1 VRGLEVKNANVAPK
15 RHVASV
21 LESGCWHEYVP
32 DAALLGRRLS
42 IHQTA
47 HVMATA
53 DAPLEVSAR
62 RRDRNRWRKG
72 VLTVALYRFQRTFR
86 QRRGAY
92 LSLVLL
98 IGLVGG
104 LSMGALAAARR
115 TESSFPTF
123 LATTNPSNLSV
134 ATALWNPA
142 LGYATGYNGPL
153 VATIARLPDV
163 RRAESYSGIY
173 SEPIGANGEPTSAD
187 QNANFDVNGSVDG
200 LYFNP
205 DRVTVLQGR
214 MADPKRANE
223 IMMTVGA
230 ADALGLH
237 VGQTVTW
244 GTYTNSQF
252 ESAANAPPALHE
264 RLTLVGTVVLNNAV
278 VQDEIDANGP
288 TTVIFTPALTRRLE
302 NCCANYTFT
311 FLQLDQGSRDVT
323 AVEAELER
331 VIPAKLPHDFYDAS
345 IDVTK
350 AQNAIKPE
358 AIALAVFGLIAGLA
372 AILIAGQVIG
382 RQLGFWAPEE
392 RTLRALGANPFMT
405 AGDGLFGIMGAV
417 VVGALV
423 AAAVAVALSPLAP
436 LGPVRPYYPDPG
448 VAFDWTVLGLGVVVL
463 VVVLGSVAIV
473 LAVQRA
479 PQRTGTRRRPRAPS
493 RIEGAASASGLPI
506 SAVTGIRFALEP
518 GAESE
523 AVPVRSAIL
532 GATLAVVVIIATVV
546 FGTSLN
552 SLVSHPRL
560 YGWNWN
566 YALMAGGGV
575 GDIPAAPSATLLD
588 HDPSVAAWSG
598 YWFGNLQIDGLTV
611 PVLGGSPGATVAP
624 PILTGHGFDG
634 PGQIVLG
641 PGTLAQIHKSV
652 GDSVTVRYG
661 TTTPHLLRIVG
672 TATMPAV
679 GVGGVTGHASMGT
692 GAVVPYQLL
701 PASVRNQFSVSPA
714 GPNAEFV
721 RLKPGANAKTALRS
735 LNRIAAE
742 VTHPGNNGSYVL
754 GVERP
759 AEIVNYHSMGAT
771 PLILG
776 LGLTVGAVTAL
787 GLTLVASVRRRR
799 RSMAMLRTLGFTG
812 GQLRASV
819 AWQSSVAVVI
829 GLVIGVPLGI
839 VAGRFLWDLFATNIY
854 VVPRP
859 TVPALAIVAIAF
871 GALVLGNLVAALPG
885 RTAARTP
892 AALLLRTE

>member
-1 VRGLEVKNANVAPK
+1 
-15 RHVASV
+15 
-21 LESGCWHEYVP
+21 
-32 DAALLGRRLS
+32 
-42 IHQTA
+42 
-47 HVMATA
+47 
-53 DAPLEVSAR
+53 
-62 RRDRNRWRKG
+62 

-115 TESSFPTF
+115 TESSFPEF
-123 LATTNPSNLSV
+123 LASTNPSNLSLG
-134 ATALWNPA
+134 TALWNPA
-142 LGYATGYNGPL
+142 LAYTTGYNAPL
-153 VATIARLPDV
+153 VATIARLPHV
-163 RRAESYSGIY
+163 RQAESYSGIY
-173 SEPIGANGEPTSAD
+173 SEPIGANGQPTSAA
-187 QNANFDVNGSVDG
+187 QKANFDVNGSVDG
-200 LYFNP
+200 LYFNQ

-244 GTYTNSQF
+244 GTYTSSQS
-252 ESAANAPPALHE
+252 EPANAPPALHE

-288 TTVIFTPALTRRLE
+288 TTVIFTPALTRRLD
-302 NCCANYTFT
+302 NCCASFSFT
-311 FLQLDQGSRDVT
+311 FLQLDQGSRDVP

-331 VIPAKLPHDFYDAS
+331 VIPSKLPYDFYDTS

-358 AIALAVFGLIAGLA
+358 AIALGVFGLIAGLA

-382 RQLGFWAPEE
+382 RQLGFWAHEE
-392 RTLRALGANPFMT
+392 RTLRALGADPVMT
-405 AGDGLFGIMGAV
+405 ASDGLLGIIGAV
-417 VVGALV
+417 VVGALLAV
-423 AAAVAVALSPLAP
+423 AVAVALSPLAP

-448 VAFDWTVLGLGVVVL
+448 VAFDWTVLGLGVAVL

-479 PQRTGTRRRPRAPS
+479 PQRAGTRRRPRAPS
-493 RIEGAASASGLPI
+493 RLEGAASAGGLPV

-566 YALMAGGGV
+566 YALIAGGGV
-575 GDIPAAPSATLLD
+575 GDIPAAQSATLLD

-652 GDSVTVRYG
+652 GDSVTVRYK
-661 TTTPHLLRIVG
+661 TTPHLLRIVG

-701 PASVRNQFSVSPA
+701 PASVRNQFSLSPS

-721 RLKPGANAKTALRS
+721 RLKPGADAKTALRS

-742 VTHPGNNGSYVL
+742 VSTPENYASQVY
-754 GVERP
+754 GVQRP

-776 LGLTVGAVTAL
+776 LGLTAGAVTAL
-787 GLTLVASVRRRR
+787 GLTLFASVRRRR

-812 GQLRASV
+812 RQLRASV

-829 GLVIGVPLGI
+829 GLVVGVPLGI
-839 VAGRFLWDLFATNIY
+839 VAGRLLWDLFATNIY
-854 VVPRP
+854 VVPSP
-859 TVPALAIVAIAF
+859 TVPALAIVAIAL
-871 GALVLGNLVAALPG
+871 GALVLGNLVAAIPG
-885 RTAARTP
+885 RIAARTP

>member
-1 VRGLEVKNANVAPK
+1 VKRAGSATMQ
-15 RHVASV
+15 
-21 LESGCWHEYVP
+21 
-32 DAALLGRRLS
+32 LLRFSR
-42 IHQTA
+42 
-47 HVMATA
+47 
-53 DAPLEVSAR
+53 
-62 RRDRNRWRKG
+62 
-72 VLTVALYRFQRTFR
+72 YRFQGTFR

-104 LSMGALAAARR
+104 LSLGALAAARR

-123 LATTNPSNLSV
+123 LASTHPSNLSL

-142 LGYATGYNGPL
+142 LGYTTGYNGAL
-153 VATIARLPDV
+153 VARIARLPLV
-163 RRAESYSGIY
+163 KRAESYSGIY
-173 SEPIGANGEPTSAD
+173 SEPIGANGQPTAAASK
-187 QNANFDVNGSVDG
+187 ANFDVIGSVDG
-200 LYFNP
+200 LYFNQ
-205 DRVTVLQGR
+205 DRVTVVQGR
-214 MADPKRANE
+214 MADPTRANE
-223 IMMTVGA
+223 IMMTVSA

-244 GTYTNSQF
+244 GTYTDAQF
-252 ESAANAPPALHE
+252 ESAANALPPLHE
-264 RLTLVGTVVLNNAV
+264 RLTLVGTVVVNNAV
-278 VQDEIDANGP
+278 VQDQIDADGP
-288 TTVIFTPALTRRLE
+288 APVILTPALTRRLD
-302 NCCANYTFT
+302 NCCSNYTFT
-311 FLQLDQGSRDVT
+311 YLQLDQGSRDVP

-331 VIPAKLPHDFYDAS
+331 VIPSKLPYDIYDTS

-350 AQNAIKPE
+350 AQNAIEPE
-358 AIALAVFGLIAGLA
+358 AIALGVFGLIAGLA

-382 RQLGFWAPEE
+382 RQLGFWAQEE
-392 RTLRALGANPFMT
+392 RTLRALGADPVMT
-405 AGDGLFGIMGAV
+405 AGDGLLGIMGAV
-417 VVGALV
+417 VVGTLLAV
-423 AAAVAVALSPLAP
+423 TVAVTLSPLAP

-448 VAFDWTVLGLGVVVL
+448 VAFDWTVLGLGAAVL

-473 LAVQRA
+473 MAVQRA
-479 PQRTGTRRRPRAPS
+479 PHRNGTRRPRAPS
-493 RIEGAASASGLPI
+493 RIAGAASTGGLPV

-532 GATLAVVVIIATVV
+532 GATLAVVVIVATVI
-546 FGTSLN
+546 FGSSLN

-566 YALMAGGGV
+566 YALISGGGV

-721 RLKPGANAKTALRS
+721 RLKPGANAKTALRP

-742 VTHPGNNGSYVL
+742 VTVPGNNGSYVL

-776 LGLTVGAVTAL
+776 LGLTAGVVTAL

-812 GQLRASV
+812 RQLRASV
-819 AWQSSVAVVI
+819 AWQSSIAVVI
-829 GLVIGVPLGI
+829 GLVVGVPLGI
-839 VAGRFLWDLFATNIY
+839 VAGRFLWDLFASNIY
-854 VVPRP
+854 VVPSP
-859 TVPALAIVAIAF
+859 TEPALAIVAIAL
-871 GALVLGNLVAALPG
+871 GALVLGNLVAAIPG
-885 RTAARTP
+885 RIAARTP

>member
-1 VRGLEVKNANVAPK
+1 
-15 RHVASV
+15 
-21 LESGCWHEYVP
+21 
-32 DAALLGRRLS
+32 
-42 IHQTA
+42 
-47 HVMATA
+47 MATA

-62 RRDRNRWRKG
+62 QRDRNRWRKG

-86 QRRGAY
+86 RRRGAY

-200 LYFNP
+200 LYFNL

-493 RIEGAASASGLPI
+493 RIEGAASAGGLPV

-742 VTHPGNNGSYVL
+742 VTLPGNNGSYVL

>member
-1 VRGLEVKNANVAPK
+1 VTGQ
-15 RHVASV
+15 
-21 LESGCWHEYVP
+21 
-32 DAALLGRRLS
+32 LLRFSR
-42 IHQTA
+42 
-47 HVMATA
+47 
-53 DAPLEVSAR
+53 
-62 RRDRNRWRKG
+62 
-72 VLTVALYRFQRTFR
+72 YRFLRTFQ

-115 TESSFPTF
+115 TESSFPEF
-123 LATTNPSNLSV
+123 LASTNPSNLSLG
-134 ATALWNPA
+134 TALWNPA
-142 LGYATGYNGPL
+142 LGYTTGYNAPL
-153 VATIARLPDV
+153 VAAIARLPHV
-163 RRAESYSGIY
+163 RRAESYAAIY
-173 SEPIGANGEPTSAD
+173 SAPIGANGKVTAAAEK
-187 QNANFDVNGSVDG
+187 ANFDVNGSVDG
-200 LYFNP
+200 LYFNQ
-205 DRVTVLQGR
+205 DRVTVVQGR
-214 MADPKRANE
+214 MADPTRANE

-230 ADALGLH
+230 ADSLRLH

-244 GTYTNSQF
+244 GTYTNAQF
-252 ESAANAPPALHE
+252 ESTAGAPPLPALHE
-264 RLTLVGTVVLNNAV
+264 KLTLVGTVVLNNAV

-288 TTVIFTPALTRRLE
+288 TTAILTPALTRQLVK
-302 NCCANYTFT
+302 CCANYSFT
-311 FLQLDQGSRDVT
+311 YLQLDQGSRDVP
-323 AVEAELER
+323 AVEAEIER
-331 VIPAKLPHDFYDAS
+331 VIPSVLPYDFYDTS

-358 AIALAVFGLIAGLA
+358 AIALGVFGLIAGLA
-372 AILIAGQVIG
+372 AIVIAGQVIG

-392 RTLRALGANPFMT
+392 RTLRALGADPVMT
-405 AGDGLFGIMGAV
+405 VGDGLLGIMGAV
-417 VVGALV
+417 VVGALL

-448 VAFDWTVLGLGVVVL
+448 VAFDWAVLGVGMAVL

-479 PQRTGTRRRPRAPS
+479 PQRAGTRHPRAPS
-493 RIEGAASASGLPI
+493 RIGGAASTSSLPV

-532 GATLAVVVIIATVV
+532 AATLAVVVIIATLV
-546 FGTSLN
+546 FGSSLN

-566 YALMAGGGV
+566 YALIAGGGP
-575 GDIPAAPSATLLD
+575 GDIPAAQSARLLD

-611 PVLGGSPGATVAP
+611 PVLGGSPGASVAP
-624 PILTGHGFDG
+624 PILTGHGFDR

-652 GDSVTVRYG
+652 GDTVTVGYG

-679 GVGGVTGHASMGT
+679 GVAGVTGHASMGT

-701 PASVRNQFSVSPA
+701 PASVRNQLNESPA
-714 GPNAEFV
+714 GPNVEFV
-721 RLKPGANAKTALRS
+721 RLKPEADHKTALRS
-735 LNRIAAE
+735 LNHVAATLSTPE
-742 VTHPGNNGSYVL
+742 NYGTQVL

-812 GQLRASV
+812 RQLRASV

-829 GLVIGVPLGI
+829 GLVVGVPLGI
-839 VAGRFLWDLFATNIY
+839 VAGRFVWDLFAANIY
-854 VVPRP
+854 VVPSP
-859 TVPALAIVAIAF
+859 TVPALAIVAIAL
-871 GALVLGNLVAALPG
+871 GSLVLGNLVAAIPG
-885 RTAARTP
+885 GIAARTP

>member
-200 LYFNP
+200 LYFNL

-237 VGQTVTW
+237 VGQTLTW

-735 LNRIAAE
+735 LNRIAGE

-819 AWQSSVAVVI
+819 AWQSSIAVVI

>member
-1 VRGLEVKNANVAPK
+1 
-15 RHVASV
+15 
-21 LESGCWHEYVP
+21 
-32 DAALLGRRLS
+32 
-42 IHQTA
+42 
-47 HVMATA
+47 MATA

-62 RRDRNRWRKG
+62 RRDRNRWRKD
-72 VLTVALYRFQRTFR
+72 VLPVALYRFQRTFR

-92 LSLVLL
+92 VSLVLL

-123 LATTNPSNLSV
+123 LASTNPSNLSL

-142 LGYATGYNGPL
+142 LGYTTGYNGPL
-153 VATIARLPDV
+153 VATIARLPHV

-173 SEPIGANGEPTSAD
+173 SEPIGANGQPTSAA
-187 QNANFDVNGSVDG
+187 QNANFDVNGSVNG
-200 LYFNP
+200 LYFNE

-214 MADPKRANE
+214 MADPTRANE

-244 GTYTNSQF
+244 GTYTSSQF
-252 ESAANAPPALHE
+252 ESANAPPALHE
-264 RLTLVGTVVLNNAV
+264 RLTLVGTVVLNDAV
-278 VQDEIDANGP
+278 VQDDTDANGP
-288 TTVIFTPALTRRLE
+288 TAVIFTPALTRRLD
-302 NCCANYTFT
+302 NCCANYSFT
-311 FLQLDQGSRDVT
+311 FLQLDQGSRDVP

-331 VIPAKLPHDFYDAS
+331 VIPSKLPHDFYDTS

-405 AGDGLFGIMGAV
+405 AGDALLGIMGAV

-423 AAAVAVALSPLAP
+423 ATAVAVALSPLAP
-436 LGPVRPYYPDPG
+436 LGPVRPYYPDHG
-448 VAFDWTVLGLGVVVL
+448 VAFDWTVLGLGVAVL
-463 VVVLGSVAIV
+463 IVVLGSVAIV
-473 LAVQRA
+473 LAVLRA

-493 RIEGAASASGLPI
+493 HIEGAASASGLPV

-566 YALMAGGGV
+566 YALSAGGGV
-575 GDIPAAPSATLLD
+575 GDIPAAQSATLLD

-611 PVLGGSPGATVAP
+611 PVLGGSPGASVAP

-721 RLKPGANAKTALRS
+721 RLMPGANAKTALRS

-742 VTHPGNNGSYVL
+742 VTTPGNNGSYVL
-754 GVERP
+754 KVERP
-759 AEIVNYHSMGAT
+759 AEIVNYRSMGAT

-776 LGLTVGAVTAL
+776 LGLTAGAVTAL

-812 GQLRASV
+812 RQLRASV

-829 GLVIGVPLGI
+829 GLVVGVPLGI
-839 VAGRFLWDLFATNIY
+839 VVGRFLWDLFATNIY
-854 VVPRP
+854 VVPSP

-871 GALVLGNLVAALPG
+871 GALVLANLVAAIPG
-885 RTAARTP
+885 RFAARTP

>member
-1 VRGLEVKNANVAPK
+1 VTGQ
-15 RHVASV
+15 
-21 LESGCWHEYVP
+21 
-32 DAALLGRRLS
+32 LLRFSR
-42 IHQTA
+42 
-47 HVMATA
+47 
-53 DAPLEVSAR
+53 
-62 RRDRNRWRKG
+62 
-72 VLTVALYRFQRTFR
+72 YRFLRTFQ
-86 QRRGAY
+86 QRRSAY

-98 IGLVGG
+98 IALVGG

-115 TESSFPTF
+115 TESSFPEF
-123 LATTNPSNLSV
+123 LASTNPSNLSLG
-134 ATALWNPA
+134 TALWNPA
-142 LGYATGYNGPL
+142 LGYTTGYDAPL
-153 VATIARLPDV
+153 VATIAHLPHV
-163 RRAESYSGIY
+163 RRAESYAAIY
-173 SEPIGANGEPTSAD
+173 SAPIGANGKVTAAAD
-187 QNANFDVNGSVDG
+187 KANFDVNGSVDG
-200 LYFNP
+200 LYFNQ
-205 DRVTVLQGR
+205 DRVTVVQGR
-214 MADPKRANE
+214 MADPTRANE

-230 ADALGLH
+230 ADSLRLH

-244 GTYTNSQF
+244 GTYTYSQF
-252 ESAANAPPALHE
+252 ASAPNVRSALHE

-288 TTVIFTPALTRRLE
+288 TTVIFTPALTQRLD
-302 NCCANYTFT
+302 NCCAIFTFT
-311 FLQLDQGSRDVT
+311 FLQLDQGSRDVP
-323 AVEAELER
+323 AVEAEIER
-331 VIPAKLPHDFYDAS
+331 VVPSKLPYDFYDTS

-358 AIALAVFGLIAGLA
+358 AIALGVFGLIAGLA
-372 AILIAGQVIG
+372 AIVIAGQVIG

-392 RTLRALGANPFMT
+392 RTLRALGADPVMT
-405 AGDGLFGIMGAV
+405 VGDGLLGIMGAV
-417 VVGALV
+417 VVGALL

-448 VAFDWTVLGLGVVVL
+448 VAFDWAVLGVGMAVL

-479 PQRTGTRRRPRAPS
+479 PQRAGTRHPRAPS
-493 RIEGAASASGLPI
+493 RIGGAASTSSLPV

-532 GATLAVVVIIATVV
+532 AATLAVVVIIATLV
-546 FGTSLN
+546 FGSSLN

-566 YALMAGGGV
+566 YALIAGGGP
-575 GDIPAAPSATLLD
+575 GDIPAAQSATLLD

-598 YWFGNLQIDGLTV
+598 YWFGNLKIDDLTV
-611 PVLGGSPGATVAP
+611 PVLGGSPGASVAP
-624 PILTGHGFDG
+624 PILTGHGFDR

-641 PGTLAQIHKSV
+641 PGTLAQLHKSV
-652 GDSVTVRYG
+652 GDTVTVSYG

-679 GVGGVTGHASMGT
+679 GVAGVTGHASMGT

-701 PASVRNQFSVSPA
+701 PASVRNQFNLSPA

-721 RLKPGANAKTALRS
+721 RLKSGADAKTALRS

-742 VTHPGNNGSYVL
+742 VSTPENYASQVY
-754 GVERP
+754 GVQRP
-759 AEIVNYHSMGAT
+759 AEIVNYRSMGAT

-776 LGLTVGAVTAL
+776 LGLTAGAVTAL

-812 GQLRASV
+812 RQLRASV

-829 GLVIGVPLGI
+829 GLVVGVPLGI
-839 VAGRFLWDLFATNIY
+839 VAGRFVWDLFAANIY
-854 VVPRP
+854 VVPSP
-859 TVPALAIVAIAF
+859 TVPALAIVAIAL
-871 GALVLGNLVAALPG
+871 GSLVLGNLVAAIPG
-885 RTAARTP
+885 GIAARTP

>member
-1 VRGLEVKNANVAPK
+1 VKRAGSAT
-15 RHVASV
+15 
-21 LESGCWHEYVP
+21 GQ
-32 DAALLGRRLS
+32 LLRFSR
-42 IHQTA
+42 
-47 HVMATA
+47 
-53 DAPLEVSAR
+53 
-62 RRDRNRWRKG
+62 
-72 VLTVALYRFQRTFR
+72 YRFQRTFR

-92 LSLVLL
+92 LWLVLL

-104 LSMGALAAARR
+104 LSMGTLAAARR
-115 TESSFPTF
+115 TESSFPEF
-123 LATTNPSNLSV
+123 LASTNPSNLSLG
-134 ATALWNPA
+134 TALWNPA
-142 LGYATGYNGPL
+142 LGYTTGYNAPL
-153 VATIARLPDV
+153 VAAIARLPHV
-163 RRAESYSGIY
+163 RRAESYAAIY
-173 SEPIGANGEPTSAD
+173 SEPIGANGQPTAAAEK
-187 QNANFDVNGSVDG
+187 ANFDVNGSVDG
-200 LYFNP
+200 LYFNQ

-230 ADALGLH
+230 ADSLDLH

-244 GTYTNSQF
+244 GTYANSQF
-252 ESAANAPPALHE
+252 ESANAPPALHE

-288 TTVIFTPALTRRLE
+288 TTVIFTPALTRRLD

-311 FLQLDQGSRDVT
+311 YLQLNQGSRDVP

-331 VIPAKLPHDFYDAS
+331 VIPSKLPYDFYDTS

-358 AIALAVFGLIAGLA
+358 AIALGVFGLIAALA

-382 RQLGFWAPEE
+382 RQFGFWAQEE
-392 RTLRALGANPFMT
+392 RTLRALGADPLMT
-405 AGDGLFGIMGAV
+405 AGDGLLGIMGAV
-417 VVGALV
+417 VMGALV
-423 AAAVAVALSPLAP
+423 AVAVAVALSPLAP

-448 VAFDWTVLGLGVVVL
+448 VAFDWTVLGLGVAVL
-463 VVVLGSVAIV
+463 VAVLGSVAIV
-473 LAVQRA
+473 MAVQRA
-479 PQRTGTRRRPRAPS
+479 PQRTEARRRLRAPS
-493 RIEGAASASGLPI
+493 RIEAAASTVGLPV

-532 GATLAVVVIIATVV
+532 GTTLAVVVIIATVT
-546 FGTSLN
+546 FGSSLN

-566 YALMAGGGV
+566 YALIAGGGV
-575 GDIPAAPSATLLD
+575 GDIPATQSATLLD

-611 PVLGGSPGATVAP
+611 PVLGGSPGASVAP
-624 PILTGHGFDG
+624 PILTGHGFDR

-641 PGTLAQIHKSV
+641 PDTLAQIHKSV

-701 PASVRNQFSVSPA
+701 PASVRDQFSVSPA

-812 GQLRASV
+812 RQLRASV
-819 AWQSSVAVVI
+819 AWQSSIAVVI
-829 GLVIGVPLGI
+829 GLVVGVPLGI

-854 VVPRP
+854 VVPNP
-859 TVPALAIVAIAF
+859 TVPALAIVAIAV
-871 GALVLGNLVAALPG
+871 GALVLGNLVAAIPG
-885 RTAARTP
+885 RIAARTP
-892 AALLLRTE
+892 AARLLRTE

>member
-1 VRGLEVKNANVAPK
+1 V
-15 RHVASV
+15 
-21 LESGCWHEYVP
+21 
-32 DAALLGRRLS
+32 
-42 IHQTA
+42 
-47 HVMATA
+47 
-53 DAPLEVSAR
+53 
-62 RRDRNRWRKG
+62 
-72 VLTVALYRFQRTFR
+72 
-86 QRRGAY
+86 
-92 LSLVLL
+92 
-98 IGLVGG
+98 
-104 LSMGALAAARR
+104 
-115 TESSFPTF
+115 
-123 LATTNPSNLSV
+123 
-134 ATALWNPA
+134 
-142 LGYATGYNGPL
+142 
-153 VATIARLPDV
+153 
-163 RRAESYSGIY
+163 
-173 SEPIGANGEPTSAD
+173 
-187 QNANFDVNGSVDG
+187 
-200 LYFNP
+200 
-205 DRVTVLQGR
+205 
-214 MADPKRANE
+214 
-223 IMMTVGA
+223 
-230 ADALGLH
+230 
-237 VGQTVTW
+237 
-244 GTYTNSQF
+244 
-252 ESAANAPPALHE
+252 
-264 RLTLVGTVVLNNAV
+264 
-278 VQDEIDANGP
+278 
-288 TTVIFTPALTRRLE
+288 
-302 NCCANYTFT
+302 
-311 FLQLDQGSRDVT
+311 
-323 AVEAELER
+323 
-331 VIPAKLPHDFYDAS
+331 
-345 IDVTK
+345 
-350 AQNAIKPE
+350 
-358 AIALAVFGLIAGLA
+358 
-372 AILIAGQVIG
+372 
-382 RQLGFWAPEE
+382 LGF
-392 RTLRALGANPFMT
+392 
-405 AGDGLFGIMGAV
+405 
-417 VVGALV
+417 
-423 AAAVAVALSPLAP
+423 
-436 LGPVRPYYPDPG
+436 G
-448 VAFDWTVLGLGVVVL
+448 VAVL

-493 RIEGAASASGLPI
+493 RLGGAASAGGLPV

-532 GATLAVVVIIATVV
+532 GATLAVVVIIATVT
-546 FGTSLN
+546 FGSSLN

-566 YALMAGGGV
+566 YALMSGGGV
-575 GDIPAAPSATLLD
+575 GDIPATQSATLLD

-735 LNRIAAE
+735 LNRIAVE

-771 PLILG
+771 PVVLG

-812 GQLRASV
+812 RQLRASV
-819 AWQSSVAVVI
+819 AWQSSIAVVI
-829 GLVIGVPLGI
+829 GLAVGVPLGDRRRE
-839 VAGRFLWDLFATNIY
+839 VLVGSVRHQHL
-854 VVPRP
+854 R
-859 TVPALAIVAIAF
+859 
-871 GALVLGNLVAALPG
+871 GAQPDRTCPGDRGHRARCPGARQPG
-885 RTAARTP
+885 RRHPGTYRGPHPGGAATTDRVKNDQPTSSG
-892 AALLLRTE
+892 ARRRERL

>member
-1 VRGLEVKNANVAPK
+1 MK
-15 RHVASV
+15 RAGS
-21 LESGCWHEYVP
+21 
-32 DAALLGRRLS
+32 ATRQLLRFSR
-42 IHQTA
+42 
-47 HVMATA
+47 
-53 DAPLEVSAR
+53 
-62 RRDRNRWRKG
+62 
-72 VLTVALYRFQRTFR
+72 YRFQGTFR
-86 QRRGAY
+86 QRRAAY

-115 TESSFPTF
+115 TESSYPTF
-123 LATTNPSNLSV
+123 LASTNPSNLSV

-142 LGYATGYNGPL
+142 LGYTTGYNAPL
-153 VATIARLPDV
+153 VATVARLPDV
-163 RRAESYSGIY
+163 RRAESYSAIY
-173 SEPIGANGEPTSAD
+173 SEPIGANGQPTSAA

-200 LYFNP
+200 LYFNQ

-214 MADPKRANE
+214 MADPTRANE
-223 IMMTVGA
+223 IMMTVRA
-230 ADALGLH
+230 ADVLGLH

-244 GTYTNSQF
+244 GTYTSSQF
-252 ESAANAPPALHE
+252 ESANAPPALHE
-264 RLTLVGTVVLNNAV
+264 RLTLVGTVVINNAV

-288 TTVIFTPALTRRLE
+288 TTVIFTPALTRRL
-302 NCCANYTFT
+302 NKCCANFSFT
-311 FLQLDQGSRDVT
+311 FLQLDQGSRDVP
-323 AVEAELER
+323 AAESELGR
-331 VIPAKLPHDFYDAS
+331 VIPSKLPHDFYDTS
-345 IDVTK
+345 VDVTK

-382 RQLGFWAPEE
+382 RQLGFWAPEA

-405 AGDGLFGIMGAV
+405 AGDGLLGIMGAV

-423 AAAVAVALSPLAP
+423 AVAVAAALSPLAP
-436 LGPVRPYYPDPG
+436 LGPVRPYYPHPG
-448 VAFDWTVLGLGVVVL
+448 VAFDWTVLSLGMAVL

-473 LAVQRA
+473 LAVLRA
-479 PQRTGTRRRPRAPS
+479 PQRTGTRRRLRAPS
-493 RIEGAASASGLPI
+493 RIEGAASAAGLPV

-566 YALMAGGGV
+566 YALSAGGGV
-575 GDIPAAPSATLLD
+575 GDIPAAQSATLLD

-598 YWFGNLQIDGLTV
+598 YWFGNLQIDGVTV

-735 LNRIAAE
+735 LNRITAE
-742 VTHPGNNGSYVL
+742 VTTQGNNGSYVL

-759 AEIVNYHSMGAT
+759 AEIVNYRSMGAT

-776 LGLTVGAVTAL
+776 LGLTAGAVTAL

-812 GQLRASV
+812 RQLRASV
-819 AWQSSVAVVI
+819 AWQSSIAVVI
-829 GLVIGVPLGI
+829 GLVVGVPLGI

-854 VVPRP
+854 VVPSP
-859 TVPALAIVAIAF
+859 TEPALAIVAIAL
-871 GALVLGNLVAALPG
+871 GALVLGNLVAAIPG
-885 RTAARTP
+885 RIAARTP

>member
-1 VRGLEVKNANVAPK
+1 VTGQ
-15 RHVASV
+15 
-21 LESGCWHEYVP
+21 
-32 DAALLGRRLS
+32 LLR
-42 IHQTA
+42 
-47 HVMATA
+47 
-53 DAPLEVSAR
+53 
-62 RRDRNRWRKG
+62 
-72 VLTVALYRFQRTFR
+72 YRFQGTFR
-86 QRRGAY
+86 HRWGAY

-98 IGLVGG
+98 IGFVGG

-123 LATTNPSNLSV
+123 LASTNPSNLSLG
-134 ATALWNPA
+134 TALWNPA
-142 LGYATGYNGPL
+142 LGYTTGYNGPL
-153 VATIARLPDV
+153 VATIARLPHV
-163 RRAESYSGIY
+163 RRAESYSDIY
-173 SEPIGANGEPTSAD
+173 SVPIGANGQPTAAA
-187 QNANFDVNGSVDG
+187 QKANMNVEGSVDG
-200 LYFNP
+200 LYFNQ
-205 DRVTVLQGR
+205 DRVTVVQGR

-237 VGQTVTW
+237 IGQTVTW
-244 GTYTNSQF
+244 GTYTNAQF
-252 ESAANAPPALHE
+252 ESTAGAPPPPALHE
-264 RLTLVGTVVLNNAV
+264 KLTLVGTVVLDNAV

-288 TTVIFTPALTRRLE
+288 TTAILTPALTRRLD
-302 NCCANYTFT
+302 NCCANYSFT
-311 FLQLDQGSRDVT
+311 YLQLDQGSRNVP
-323 AVEAELER
+323 AVEAEIER
-331 VIPAKLPHDFYDAS
+331 VIPSVLPYDFYDTS

-358 AIALAVFGLIAGLA
+358 AIALGVFGLIAGLA
-372 AILIAGQVIG
+372 AIVIAGQVIG

-392 RTLRALGANPFMT
+392 RTLRALGADPVMT
-405 AGDGLFGIMGAV
+405 AGDGLLGIMGAV
-417 VVGALV
+417 VVGALL

-448 VAFDWTVLGLGVVVL
+448 VAFDWAVLGLGVAVL
-463 VVVLGSVAIV
+463 VVVLGSVAIM

-479 PQRTGTRRRPRAPS
+479 PQRTGTRHPRAPS
-493 RIEGAASASGLPI
+493 RIGGAASTSSLPV

-532 GATLAVVVIIATVV
+532 AATLAVVVIIATLV
-546 FGTSLN
+546 FGSSLN

-566 YALMAGGGV
+566 YALIAGGGP
-575 GDIPAAPSATLLD
+575 GDIPAAQSARLLD

-611 PVLGGSPGATVAP
+611 PVLGGSPGASVAP
-624 PILTGHGFDG
+624 PILTGHGFDR

-652 GDSVTVRYG
+652 GDTVAVRYG
-661 TTTPHLLRIVG
+661 TTTTHLLRIVG

-679 GVGGVTGHASMGT
+679 GVAGVTGHASMGT

-701 PASVRNQFSVSPA
+701 PPSVRNQLNESPA
-714 GPNAEFV
+714 GPNVEFV
-721 RLKPGANAKTALRS
+721 RLKPEADHKTALRS
-735 LNRIAAE
+735 LNHVAATLSTPE
-742 VTHPGNNGSYVL
+742 NYGTQVL

-759 AEIVNYHSMGAT
+759 AEIVNYRSMGAT

-776 LGLTVGAVTAL
+776 LGLAAGAVTAL

-812 GQLRASV
+812 RQLRASV

-829 GLVIGVPLGI
+829 GLVVGVPLGI
-839 VAGRFLWDLFATNIY
+839 VAGRFVWDLFATNIY
-854 VVPRP
+854 VVPSP
-859 TVPALAIVAIAF
+859 TVPALAIVAIAL
-871 GALVLGNLVAALPG
+871 GSLVLGNLVAAIPG
-885 RTAARTP
+885 GIAARTP

>member
-1 VRGLEVKNANVAPK
+1 MYDGVTTDSTRRRTGVLEVA
-15 RHVASV
+15 
-21 LESGCWHEYVP
+21 W
-32 DAALLGRRLS
+32 
-42 IHQTA
+42 
-47 HVMATA
+47 
-53 DAPLEVSAR
+53 
-62 RRDRNRWRKG
+62 
-72 VLTVALYRFQRTFR
+72 YRFQRTFR

-92 LSLVLL
+92 VSLVLL
-98 IGLVGG
+98 IGLGGG

-123 LATTNPSNLSV
+123 LASTNPSNLSL

-142 LGYATGYNGPL
+142 LGYTTGYNGAL
-153 VATIARLPDV
+153 VATVAHLPHV

-173 SEPIGANGEPTSAD
+173 SEPIGANGQPTSAT

-200 LYFNP
+200 LYFNL

-214 MADPKRANE
+214 MADPTRANE

-244 GTYTNSQF
+244 GTYTSSQF
-252 ESAANAPPALHE
+252 ESANAPPALHE
-264 RLTLVGTVVLNNAV
+264 RLTLVGTVVLNDAV

-288 TTVIFTPALTRRLE
+288 ATVIFTPALTRQLDS
-302 NCCANYTFT
+302 CCSNYTFT
-311 FLQLDQGSRDVT
+311 YLQLDQGSRDVP
-323 AVEAELER
+323 AVETDLEH
-331 VIPAKLPHDFYDAS
+331 VIPSKLPHDFYDTS

-382 RQLGFWAPEE
+382 RQFGFWVPEE

-405 AGDGLFGIMGAV
+405 AGDALLGIMGAV

-423 AAAVAVALSPLAP
+423 AVAVAVALSPLAP
-436 LGPVRPYYPDPG
+436 LGPVRPYYPHLG
-448 VAFDWTVLGLGVVVL
+448 VAFDWTVLGLGVAVL
-463 VVVLGSVAIV
+463 VMVLGSVAIV

-479 PQRTGTRRRPRAPS
+479 PQRTETRRRPRAPS
-493 RIEGAASASGLPI
+493 RIEGAASAGGLPV
-506 SAVTGIRFALEP
+506 SAVTGIRFVLEP

-532 GATLAVVVIIATVV
+532 GATLAVVVVIATVV
-546 FGTSLN
+546 FGASLN
-552 SLVSHPRL
+552 SLASHPRL

-566 YALMAGGGV
+566 YALMSGGGV
-575 GDIPAAPSATLLD
+575 GDIPAAKSATLLD
-588 HDPSVAAWSG
+588 HDPGVAAWSG

-661 TTTPHLLRIVG
+661 ATTPHLLRIVG

-721 RLKPGANAKTALRS
+721 RIKPGVDAKTALRS

-742 VTHPGNNGSYVL
+742 VTLPGNNGSYVL
-754 GVERP
+754 GVQRP

-776 LGLTVGAVTAL
+776 LGLTLGAVTAL

-812 GQLRASV
+812 RQLRASV
-819 AWQSSVAVVI
+819 AWQASVAVVI
-829 GLVIGVPLGI
+829 GLVIGVPLGV

-854 VVPRP
+854 VVPSP
-859 TVPALAIVAIAF
+859 TVPALTIVAIAF
-871 GALVLGNLVAALPG
+871 GALVLGNLVAAFPG
-885 RTAARTP
+885 RTAARTS

>member
-1 VRGLEVKNANVAPK
+1 MTGQ
-15 RHVASV
+15 
-21 LESGCWHEYVP
+21 
-32 DAALLGRRLS
+32 LLRFSR
-42 IHQTA
+42 
-47 HVMATA
+47 
-53 DAPLEVSAR
+53 
-62 RRDRNRWRKG
+62 
-72 VLTVALYRFQRTFR
+72 YRFQRTFR

-123 LATTNPSNLSV
+123 LASTNPSNLSLG
-134 ATALWNPA
+134 TALWNPA
-142 LGYATGYNGPL
+142 LGYTTGYNGAL
-153 VATIARLPDV
+153 VATIARLPHV
-163 RRAESYSGIY
+163 RRAESYSAIY
-173 SEPIGANGEPTSAD
+173 SEPIGANGQPTSAA
-187 QNANFDVNGSVDG
+187 QKANFDVNGSVDG
-200 LYFNP
+200 LYFNQ

-244 GTYTNSQF
+244 GTYTSSQS
-252 ESAANAPPALHE
+252 EPANAPPALHE

-288 TTVIFTPALTRRLE
+288 TTVIFTPALTRRLD
-302 NCCANYTFT
+302 NCCASFSFT
-311 FLQLDQGSRDVT
+311 FLQLDQGSRDVP

-331 VIPAKLPHDFYDAS
+331 VIPSKLPYDFYDTS

-358 AIALAVFGLIAGLA
+358 AIALGVFGLIAGLA

-382 RQLGFWAPEE
+382 RQLGFWAHEE
-392 RTLRALGANPFMT
+392 RTLRALGADPVMT
-405 AGDGLFGIMGAV
+405 ASDGLLGIIGAV
-417 VVGALV
+417 VVGALLAV
-423 AAAVAVALSPLAP
+423 AVAVALSPLAP

-448 VAFDWTVLGLGVVVL
+448 VAFDWTVLGLGVAVL

-479 PQRTGTRRRPRAPS
+479 PQRAGTRRRPRAPS
-493 RIEGAASASGLPI
+493 RLEGAASAGGLPV

-566 YALMAGGGV
+566 YALIAGGGV
-575 GDIPAAPSATLLD
+575 GDIPAAQSATLLD

-652 GDSVTVRYG
+652 GDSVTVRYK
-661 TTTPHLLRIVG
+661 TTPHLLRIVG

-701 PASVRNQFSVSPA
+701 PASVRNQFSLSPS

-721 RLKPGANAKTALRS
+721 RLKPGADAKTALRS

-742 VTHPGNNGSYVL
+742 VSTPENYASQVY
-754 GVERP
+754 GVQRP

-776 LGLTVGAVTAL
+776 LGLTAGAVTAL
-787 GLTLVASVRRRR
+787 GLTLFASVRRRR

-812 GQLRASV
+812 RQLRASV

-829 GLVIGVPLGI
+829 GLVVGVPLGI
-839 VAGRFLWDLFATNIY
+839 VAGRLLWDLFATNIY
-854 VVPRP
+854 VVPSP
-859 TVPALAIVAIAF
+859 TVPALAIVAIAL
-871 GALVLGNLVAALPG
+871 GALVLGNLVAAIPG
-885 RTAARTP
+885 RIAARTP